1 MNADDQS
8 SLHNSWPE
16 KQAISTFRRVVPSRT
31 WFQWPS
37 SKATSRLSQGAGDRV
52 SGFLGGAAK
61 SYAGTYK
68 DEDHTEVPLC
78 VAHGGSAAYWCWLM
92 LIPWLQ
98 VALFVFYAR
107 IFIHM
112 FFCSLIVRIC
122 NAKIHLNVNHV
133 EYSNPWLSDR
143 PGLCRADGGQTWRY
157 RHGTLEPGWPT
168 SS

>member
-8 SLHNSWPE
+8 SPFCEWCLPAPDSNGPVPQL
-16 KQAISTFRRVVPSRT
+16 QAGL
-31 WFQWPS
+31 W
-37 SKATSRLSQGAGDRV
+37 QGAGDRV

-78 VAHGGSAAYWCWLM
+78 VAQRGSAAYWCWIDGNPMTASCIVCVLCPD
-92 LIPWLQ
+92 LYSY
-98 VALFVFYAR
+98 V
-107 IFIHM
+107 
-112 FFCSLIVRIC
+112 FCSLIVRIC
-122 NAKIHLNVNHV
+122 NAKTHLNVNHV

-143 PGLCRADGGQTWRY
+143 PGLCRADWGQTWRY